1 MSIREV
7 MEGLQTQG
15 ADEKITYTLDTTN
28 VGGGPAVS
36 AVVVWKESD
45 STDVTATTMPA
56 GSHSV
61 SGAVITLKPLT
72 ALTAG
77 QVYRVEVK
85 FTSSGNTLEHYFRVY
100 CDG

>member
-7 MEGLQTQG
+7 IEGKQVQG
-15 ADEKITYTLDTTN
+15 ADETITYSLDTTN
-28 VGGGPAVS
+28 VGGTPSVS
-36 AVVVWKESD
+36 GVVVWKESTA
-45 STDVTATTMPA
+45 TDVTATVMPS

-61 SGAVITLKPLT
+61 ASNVITLKPLT

-77 QVYRVEVK
+77 QSYRVEVK
-85 FTSSGNTLEHYFRVY
+85 FTSAGNTLEHFFRVY

>member
-7 MEGLQTQG
+7 VEGRQTQG
-15 ADEKITYTLDTTN
+15 ADETIVYTLDTTD
-28 VGGGPAVS
+28 VGGSPSVS
-36 AVVVWKESD
+36 AVVVWRESD
-45 STDVTATTMPA
+45 ATDVTSTTMPS

-61 SGAVITLKPLT
+61 NGDVITLKALT

-85 FTSSGNTLEHYFRVY
+85 FTSAGNTLEHYFRVY
-100 CDG
+100 CDC